1 MAKLLDADQQT
12 CLTAVMNSHN
22 LVILGQAG
30 TGKAF
35 SVKECVKSLK
45 ASGKTVSLN
54 LALLIM
60 TNGFLNAMLGES
72 LLC

>member
-1 MAKLLDADQQT
+1 MAKHLDADEQT

-30 TGKAF
+30 TGKTF
-35 SVKECVKSLK
+35 SVKECFKSLK
-45 ASGKTVSLN
+45 AFGKNVSLN

-60 TNGFLNAMLGES
+60 TNGFLNTMLGKS